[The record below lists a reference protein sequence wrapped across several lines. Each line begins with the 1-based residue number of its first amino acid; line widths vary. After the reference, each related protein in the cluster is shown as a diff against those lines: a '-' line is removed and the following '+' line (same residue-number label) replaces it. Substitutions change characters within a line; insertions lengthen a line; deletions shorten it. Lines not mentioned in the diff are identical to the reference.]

1 MWEDFKCIL
10 IHEWTNE
17 MTLDIYQQTTTPR
30 VELGWDQ
37 KHKSKKVY
45 KIQINIILTKH
56 KWTNIYQF
64 IDFDF
69 SKFVWKILI

>member
-1 MWEDFKCIL
+1 
-10 IHEWTNE
+10 

-45 KIQINIILTKH
+45 KIQINIILTRAKLR
-56 KWTNIYQF
+56 Y
-64 IDFDF
+64 
-69 SKFVWKILI
+69 SILYTVG